1 MRTIEEIKKNIKTA
15 QWFIKQHK
23 EQINIY
29 LDDDI
34 DRVLSYSEKIRM
46 LEVEIECLKWV
57 LNESV

>member
-1 MRTIEEIKKNIKTA
+1 MRTIDEIKKNIEIA

-34 DRVLSYSEKIRM
+34 DRVLSYSEKIKM

>member
-1 MRTIEEIKKNIKTA
+1 MRTIEEIKKNIETA
-15 QWFIKQHK
+15 QWFIEQHK

>member
-1 MRTIEEIKKNIKTA
+1 MRTVEEIKKSINKA
-15 QWFIKQHK
+15 EWFIKNHK

-34 DRVLSYSEKIRM
+34 DCVLAYSEKIKL

>member
-1 MRTIEEIKKNIKTA
+1 MRTIEEIKNNIKTA
-15 QWFIKQHK
+15 QWFIEQHK

>member
-1 MRTIEEIKKNIKTA
+1 MRTIEEIKKNIESA
-15 QWFIKQHK
+15 QWFIEQHK

-57 LNESV
+57 LNEPV